1 MQDLIDES
9 LECLCGIAE
18 AERHAQELEQTKWS
32 NYRCFWDVLWL
43 NWYLVVGADE
53 VDFGE
58 DVGAVEGN
66 GEILYVW
73 DGISVWDGGMVK
85 RPIIPTWAPVSR
97 FLGHHV

>member
-1 MQDLIDES
+1 MQDLVDEA

-58 DVGAVEGN
+58 DVVPLREMEKSCMCGMGY
-66 GEILYVW
+66 LS
-73 DGISVWDGGMVK
+73 GIEAWLSA
-85 RPIIPTWAPVSR
+85 R
-97 FLGHHV
+97 